1 MWYFFFSF
9 CIFHFFSSIRHIL
22 NGSFQKMNVTPE
34 QISSSHNAG
43 QEMNQEIPCFAD
55 KTPIAVGYYT

>member
-1 MWYFFFSF
+1 MVLSKE
-9 CIFHFFSSIRHIL
+9 
-22 NGSFQKMNVTPE
+22 KMNVTPV
-34 QISSSHNAG
+34 QISLSPNAG